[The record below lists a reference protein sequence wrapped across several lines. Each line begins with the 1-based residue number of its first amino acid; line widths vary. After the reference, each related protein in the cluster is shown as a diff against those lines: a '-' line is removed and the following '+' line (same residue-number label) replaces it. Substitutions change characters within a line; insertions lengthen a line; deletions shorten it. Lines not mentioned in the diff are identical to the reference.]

1 MEEPLEIDN
10 NYKNES
16 RYMNKKLIRLT
27 ESDLHRIV
35 KESVNKILMEVN
47 FGGKSL
53 HGNNPAD
60 WMELSRVREKNGWDS
75 SNGKDSYDSYDEMT
89 PDARKNFNAAE
100 RDEKNAI
107 EIAAERHAKNREL
120 DMQGKVYVD
129 KFVKLRPRI
138 YRYND
143 LYKSQANKVFNRGMG
158 SLAFVNFLVDEKV
171 ILVNKVLANKR
182 DIEIIQTNFP
192 EWKIEFVSLGYPD
205 WYETK
210 NLKAC
215 RGK

>member
-1 MEEPLEIDN
+1 
-10 NYKNES
+10 
-16 RYMNKKLIRLT
+16 
-27 ESDLHRIV
+27 
-35 KESVNKILMEVN
+35 
-47 FGGKSL
+47 
-53 HGNNPAD
+53 
-60 WMELSRVREKNGWDS
+60 
-75 SNGKDSYDSYDEMT
+75 MT

-215 RGK
+215 RGKYFF